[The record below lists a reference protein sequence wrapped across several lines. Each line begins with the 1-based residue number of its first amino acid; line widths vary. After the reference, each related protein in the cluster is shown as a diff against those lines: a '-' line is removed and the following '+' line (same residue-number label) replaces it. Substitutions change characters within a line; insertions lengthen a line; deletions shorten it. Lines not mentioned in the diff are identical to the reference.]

1 MGSDSAANI
10 SKVFKNVTRSRP
22 HSLNKSSRS
31 ALQKVSF
38 FIPRQYAEK
47 MSLNEKKGYP
57 SFLFNASGQVLNA
70 KSLDL
75 QPFLAN
81 RVVSTQRMGRA
92 VEHNTAMAH
101 NQTTV

>member
-1 MGSDSAANI
+1 MISAGITMGNDSAANI

-47 MSLNEKKGYP
+47 PRLNGKKGIP
-57 SFLFNASGQVLNA
+57 HFLFSAG
-70 KSLDL
+70 SLDL

-81 RVVSTQRMGRA
+81 RIVSTQGIGRA
-92 VEHNTAMAH
+92 VEHHATMTHDQTA
-101 NQTTV
+101 V